1 MISYQLTQIESWW
14 CFASEAELE
23 DFVWANLQSI
33 FGLSPLKRQFSIAGQ
48 FIDILATDQN
58 QNLTI
63 IELKNTEDRH
73 IIQQL
78 TRYFELISSSHD
90 IDLNSTKNS
99 KVRLIGIMP
108 SIHHINKLDC
118 KYHKLDFELYNFS
131 ISTCEQVFYW
141 QLNQLD
147 VKIEIPVWTKTEDL
161 PIKPPSRDFLK
172 LIHKFCRSNSIDHIL
187 KIREMILSSDSRLKE
202 IQERGIFR
210 YGSAKNKACAE
221 IHIKSRKFSGGCL
234 LLKLP
239 DTTYP
244 SQQKLRLF
252 YISHSQDYSQFDGI
266 AWMGSQSFDPSA
278 RSFEVMVQILG
289 DIAQSGNPN
298 AQVAYD
304 RYQAVI
310 ADGKTVEALIKMA
323 TLYWKERL

>member
-1 MISYQLTQIESWW
+1 MIRYQLIQANGQW
-14 CFASEAELE
+14 CFVNESELE
-23 DFVWANLQSI
+23 NFVWENLQTAL
-33 FGLSPLKRQFSIAGQ
+33 GLTPIKRQFSLGGQ
-48 FIDILATDQN
+48 FIDILAVDEE
-58 QNLTI
+58 QNLVI
-63 IELKNTEDRH
+63 LELKNTEDRH

-78 TRYFELISSSHD
+78 TRYYDLIISSDEVLPEFSRD
-90 IDLNSTKNS
+90 KRI
-99 KVRLIGIMP
+99 RLIGILP
-108 SIHHINKLDC
+108 SIHPFNELDC
-118 KYHKLDFELYNFS
+118 KYHKLDFELYSFS
-131 ISTCEQVFYW
+131 VSTSEQLFYW
-141 QLNQLD
+141 QLNQLNIKSEIPAWT
-147 VKIEIPVWTKTEDL
+147 KIEDL
-161 PIKPPSRDFLK
+161 AIEPPSRDFLK
-172 LIHKFCRSNSIDHIL
+172 LMHKFCGSNTIDHLL

-210 YGSAKNKACAE
+210 YGSAKSKACAE

-239 DTTYP
+239 DATYP

-252 YISHSQDYSQFDGI
+252 YVSRSQDYSSFDGI
-266 AWMGSQSFDPSA
+266 AWMGSQWFDPSA

-298 AQVAYD
+298 AQVAYE

-323 TLYWKERL
+323 VLYWKERL